1 MNEDK
6 NREFVKQV
14 IHTHTWWRL
23 KTKLEETLLG
33 KKTEHQKSDTW
44 KTDA

>member
-6 NREFVKQV
+6 DSDFVQQV
-14 IHTHTWWRL
+14 IRTDTWWRL
-23 KTKLEETLLG
+23 KTRLEETLLG
-33 KKTEHQKSDTW
+33 KKTEHQKHDTW